1 MIKEMINYF
10 LSLDRS
16 IKQLLQIITDIALI
30 ILCFS
35 FSYVLRLELF
45 SVINFYSPSL
55 IYSIGVIIPVTI
67 YIFYILGV
75 YNNLIRHL
83 GSRSSVSI
91 AIGAIF
97 SGSLIYISN
106 YLFTLGIPRSVPLIY
121 ILLLIITTYGIRI
134 FIKQILFE
142 QKINHSNIL
151 IYGAGNAGR
160 KLLDS
165 IKNDINFFPVGFID
179 DSEELEGKYINN
191 LKIYSPGNIKRLIKK
206 KLITKIFI
214 AIPSASIEE
223 RRKIISTLEKLN
235 VECQTVPDLN
245 KIITGEERYDR
256 LYPINLED
264 LLGRDTVKPK
274 KELLEK
280 NIRNKNV
287 LITGAGGS
295 IGGQLASEIIKLGPN
310 SLILY
315 DISEYALY
323 QIEKLILSY
332 DNNINSYF
340 PEIKTVLGSVQNKRR
355 LKNTINEYDVHTIYH
370 TAAYKHVPLLEA
382 NIIEAVRN
390 NIFGTKTIAEIAIE
404 NDVESF
410 NLISTDKA
418 VKPTNIMGA
427 TKRLAELICQSIF
440 SKKTKNNLS
449 IVRFGN
455 VIGSSGSV
463 IPLFEEQINKG
474 GPVTITDSKVTRFFM
489 SMKEAALLVIQASAM
504 SNRNSI
510 YVLDMGEPIKIL
522 DVAIKMIRLKGLQ
535 YYIGENIT
543 EKNDQIQIHFTG
555 LRPGEK
561 LHEELFITKEI
572 EKTEHPRI
580 NCANEKAIGSSEL
593 DNILLSLNIAC
604 DDFNTER
611 IIEILKNAPLEF
623 YPKT

>member
-1 MIKEMINYF
+1 MSKKIISYF
-10 LSLDRS
+10 LSLNRTS
-16 IKQLLQIITDIALI
+16 KQLLQIITDIILI
-30 ILCFS
+30 IFCFS
-35 FSYVLRLELF
+35 LSYILRLELF
-45 SVINFYSPSL
+45 SIINFYSTAL
-55 IYSIGVIIPVTI
+55 IYSIGVIIPITI

-83 GSRSSVSI
+83 GSKSSVSI

-97 SGSLIYISN
+97 SGILIYLSN
-106 YLFTLGIPRSVPLIY
+106 YLFTLGIPRSVPFIY
-121 ILLLIITTYGIRI
+121 ILLLIISSYGIRI

-142 QKINHSNIL
+142 QKINYSNIL

-165 IKNDINFFPVGFID
+165 IKNDINFHPAGFID
-179 DSEELEGKYINN
+179 DSNELEGKYINN
-191 LKIYSPGNIKRLIKK
+191 LKIYNSRNIKAVIKK
-206 KLITKIFI
+206 KQITKIFI
-214 AIPSASIEE
+214 AIPSASKEE
-223 RRKIISTLEKLN
+223 RKKIIATLEKLN

-245 KIITGEERYDR
+245 KIITGEEKFDQ
-256 LYPINLED
+256 LTPINLED

-280 NIRNKNV
+280 NVREKNV
-287 LITGAGGS
+287 MITGAGGS

-310 SLILY
+310 KIILY

-323 QIEKLILSY
+323 KIEKLILSN
-332 DNNINSYF
+332 DNNVSEYL
-340 PEIKTVLGSVQNKRR
+340 PEIKTVLGSVQNTKR
-355 LKNTINEYDVHTIYH
+355 LKNTINQYDVHTIYH
-370 TAAYKHVPLLEA
+370 AAAYKHVPLLEA

-390 NIFGTKTIAEIAIE
+390 NIFGTKIIAEIAIQ
-404 NDVESF
+404 NKVESF

-418 VKPTNIMGA
+418 VRPTNIMGA
-427 TKRLAELICQSIF
+427 TKRMAELICQSIF
-440 SKKTKNNLS
+440 SKEIGSKLS

-463 IPLFEEQINKG
+463 IPLFVEQINRG
-474 GPVTITDSKVTRFFM
+474 GPVTITDSEVTRFFM

-522 DVAIKMIRLKGLQ
+522 DVAIKMIRLKGLK
-535 YYIGENIT
+535 YYIGRKNS
-543 EKNDQIQIHFTG
+543 EKNNHVQILFTG

-580 NCANEKAIGSSEL
+580 NCANEESIVYSEL
-593 DNILLSLNIAC
+593 ENILLSLDIAC
-604 DDFNTER
+604 DDFNIER
-611 IIEILKNAPLEF
+611 IIDILKNAPLEF
-623 YPKT
+623 YPKI